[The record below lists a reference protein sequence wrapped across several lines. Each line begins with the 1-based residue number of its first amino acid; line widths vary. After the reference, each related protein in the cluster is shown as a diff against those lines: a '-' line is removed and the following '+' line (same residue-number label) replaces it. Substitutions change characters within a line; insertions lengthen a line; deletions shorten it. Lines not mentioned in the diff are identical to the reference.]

1 MAPAAQHEVRFF
13 DKNLWLALAALAALA
28 LAIFA
33 DVLFT
38 TRAVVPANRSVDMS
52 QFADLRTFGAG
63 ELKRGHLAL
72 WNPRLFSGAPFFGGF
87 QSAMLYPPNAVFL
100 ILSPAKAITFSIALH
115 LFLAGAFTYA
125 WVASRGLHPLAC
137 FLSAVM
143 YMFSGPYFLHIYAG
157 HLPHLCAMAWAP
169 CLFLSIDRLVGKPSV
184 GWVLFGASV
193 VALLILAGQPQYLF
207 YLAVAA
213 GVYSL
218 LRLAKARERKMLFF
232 CLLGIVI
239 GGAGLGAVQLLTA
252 LAEASETSRNVG
264 VAYDFAAM
272 FSFPPENFLTFLAPD
287 FFGSLRGGTYWGRC
301 YLWEMSIFL
310 SVTGLAL
317 AFVGGIYGDRAQ
329 RHFALTMI
337 GVLLVL
343 ALGVHTPL
351 FKFLY
356 EWVPGFNKFR
366 SNSKFI
372 FLASL
377 FMALLAG
384 LGLDGLIRGRAIRRP
399 LILGLGIFGVSML
412 VVALGIRQS
421 GSSPFWFG
429 AWHRVMLF
437 VSATGESYVPAKSFE
452 DTPFVLRAALEAS
465 TSLLLAGGTLILAA
479 LLLWFAKTQRKA
491 AWGLVALAVV
501 EMFLF
506 ARGSRDRF
514 ALSERQYPALKQW
527 LDDRPGDYRILNLF
541 EPNSAMGLPAQDIW
555 GMDPGMI
562 RRYGEAVAFSQGVN
576 TDLTELEYI
585 FPRKDV
591 PFLKMLRCRFV
602 FGLQEFTQQD
612 YQVGIQEIQDPLP
625 HLQLVSACR
634 VIARKS
640 EILSTVTDAAFH
652 PREEVILETA
662 PDPEPQAANEA
673 GSVTIVDSGTD
684 YLDVEANVFSACILL
699 ITDTY
704 AKGWHARPLPGSSQ
718 QHYQVMPANYCLR
731 AIPLAA
737 GRHRIRVE
745 YLPVAFTYGK
755 WLSLLFLL
763 AFAVLAVWSWKRAGR
778 KVMSQAASHQ

>member
-1 MAPAAQHEVRFF
+1 MAPPAQHEARFLH
-13 DKNLWLALAALAALA
+13 KNPWLSLAVLAVLTLA
-28 LAIFA
+28 MFA

-38 TRAVVPANRSVDMS
+38 TKSVVPANRGIDMS
-52 QFADLRTFGAG
+52 QFADLRAFGAG

-87 QSAMLYPPNAVFL
+87 QSAMLYPPNVIFL
-100 ILSPAKAITFSIALH
+100 ILSPAKAISFSIALH
-115 LFLAGAFTYA
+115 VFLAGAFTYG

-184 GWVLFGASV
+184 GWVLFGGSV

-213 GVYSL
+213 GIYSI
-218 LRLAKARERKMLFF
+218 LRLAKTPERMKLFF

-252 LAEASETSRNVG
+252 VAEASETSRNAG
-264 VAYDFAAM
+264 LSYDFAAM

-310 SVTGLAL
+310 SVTGFALAL
-317 AFVGGIYGDRAQ
+317 VGGIYGDRAQ

-351 FKFLY
+351 FKVLY
-356 EWVPGFNKFR
+356 EWAPGFNKFR

-377 FMALLAG
+377 FVALLAG
-384 LGLDGLIRGRAIRRP
+384 IGLDAVIRGRAIRRR
-399 LILGLGIFGVSML
+399 LILGLGLFAFSMV
-412 VVALGIRQS
+412 VVALGIKQCS
-421 GSSPFWFG
+421 SSPLWVG

-437 VSATGESYVPAKSFE
+437 VSGTGESYVPAKLFE

-465 TSLLLAGGTLILAA
+465 SSLLLAGGTLTLVS
-479 LLLWFAKTQRKA
+479 LLFWLAKTQRKA
-491 AWGLVALAVV
+491 TWGLVALAVV
-501 EMFLF
+501 EMLLF
-506 ARGSRDRF
+506 ARSSRDRF
-514 ALSERQYPALKQW
+514 DLSERQYPALKQW
-527 LDDRPGDYRILNLF
+527 LDDRPGDYRILNLYDL
-541 EPNSAMGLPAQDIW
+541 NSAMGLPAQDIW

-576 TDLTELEYI
+576 TDQTELEYVSI
-585 FPRKDV
+585 TKDV

-602 FGLQEFTQQD
+602 FALQD
-612 YQVGIQEIQDPLP
+612 NQVGELGVHEIQDPLP
-625 HLQLVSACR
+625 HVQLVPGCR
-634 VIARKS
+634 VIARRS
-640 EILSTVTDAAFH
+640 EILSAITNAAFN
-652 PREEVILETA
+652 PREEVILETV
-662 PDPEPQAANEA
+662 PHPEPQAPNEA
-673 GSVTIVDSGTD
+673 GTVKLVDSGTD

-704 AKGWHARPLPGSSQ
+704 AKGWRARAMPGSSQ

-737 GRHRIRVE
+737 GPHRIRIE
-745 YLPVAFTYGK
+745 YVPIAFTIGK

-763 AFAVLAVWSWKRAGR
+763 AFVVLATWRWKRAGL
-778 KVMSQAASHQ
+778 KLLS